1 MLYKNPSKY
10 LNLWT
15 LFLYWL
21 KSSIIIVITAICFP
35 ESGTSSFVSFCRGIM
50 GLLEN
55 FWDDTLAG
63 PRPENGLKKLR
74 RYDSGP
80 MPSSEHVPVVSRSIT
95 ILKSNCS
102 NIRVSLD
109 DSSSSGP
116 SSPAGSSTPGS
127 PLSSW
132 TSRDTKQLMRMKSTS
147 AVLERA
153 EPRIPTVYDWM
164 VISAIDR

>member
-1 MLYKNPSKY
+1 MTGCALKPPLANHSSGAG
-10 LNLWT
+10 LASLTCSNL
-15 LFLYWL
+15 FPRVRYIVFR
-21 KSSIIIVITAICFP
+21 II
-35 ESGTSSFVSFCRGIM
+35 CRGIM

-63 PRPENGLKKLR
+63 PRPENDLKKLR

-80 MPSSEHVPVVSRSIT
+80 LPSSEDVPVISRSIT
-95 ILKSNCS
+95 IPKSNCS

-147 AVLERA
+147 AALERA

>member
-1 MLYKNPSKY
+1 
-10 LNLWT
+10 
-15 LFLYWL
+15 
-21 KSSIIIVITAICFP
+21 
-35 ESGTSSFVSFCRGIM
+35 M

-63 PRPENGLKKLR
+63 PRPENGLKKLS

-80 MPSSEHVPVVSRSIT
+80 LPSSQDITVSRSIT
-95 ILKSNCS
+95 IPKSNFS
-102 NIRVSLD
+102 NIRVSHD
-109 DSSSSGP
+109 DLSSSGP

-147 AVLERA
+147 AALERA